1 MGGFFFTFYFI
12 ALSVLIPDRKT
23 DSWARACNLVSETM
37 GLDLNSSVF
46 SYIVHISNLSLI
58 THLERPD
65 GPE

>member
-1 MGGFFFTFYFI
+1 MGGFFYTFTLS
-12 ALSVLIPDRKT
+12 LSVLIPDQKT

-46 SYIVHISNLSLI
+46 SYIVHISNLSLM